1 MLKNTL
7 FVVLLMVSSLFAACA
22 EGYAGDVQKEDDT
35 KEIRFSLN
43 MEGGLTIS
51 PATRASVSLD
61 GMKWKMFCFD
71 DQYNYQF
78 DKTGSIG
85 DATNEIRISVKKGV
99 VYRFLFL
106 CSATGKFPEL
116 ASGNTYWDLEAYAPQ
131 LPLADPMVMLVSRG
145 NEKDGTIRIAS
156 ASASAQVV
164 LAPRAAKVV
173 VLQKDP
179 ETASDITVNSV
190 TFANAVS
197 SVPYMHI
204 EPQQYNEY
212 EHLPAAAR
220 TSYRCVPQ
228 EGVCYMLPDMC
239 AGTFGANATLHV
251 THPVSGA
258 QDVRVTVPVGLAL
271 NVGSGK
277 TYYIEMSADTNGKV
291 AATWA
296 TRVAPKTLKL
306 ATQNLWGKL
315 TSVVLDY
322 FNRIDVDVLCAQEC
336 SNLSESDIQ
345 AQGLYVHTHS
355 NNGQGK
361 CSIISRYPF
370 SGITPNKYGV
380 YIDLGDGV
388 VVLVMNCH
396 GAFYPYGPY
405 QLNGIEYK
413 GYPGTDDVDYVVK
426 VNKEAR
432 QGMVDKLL
440 EDFRSSTTPFVC
452 LSGDFNEPS
461 WLDWTE
467 EARAAGLAAYAVQ
480 WPTTRSLYEGG
491 IKGDAYRTVHPD
503 PVKYPGF
510 TWTPRPSEKDTK
522 DRLDLTLYTLFPN
535 TEVKSCQVIG
545 ENTETSDIVLPDW
558 GPFENV
564 FDHRGLRT
572 EFVFTK

>member
-7 FVVLLMVSSLFAACA
+7 FVILLMISSLFTACA
-22 EGYAGDVQKEDDT
+22 EGYVSDVQKKDDT

-43 MEGGLTIS
+43 MEGGLTMF
-51 PATRASVSLD
+51 PTRSSVSLD
-61 GMKWKMFCFD
+61 GMKWKIFCFD
-71 DQYNYQF
+71 DQYNYLF
-78 DKTGSIG
+78 DRTGSIG
-85 DATNEIRISVKKGV
+85 DAANEIKVSVTKGI

-106 CSATGKFPEL
+106 CTTADKFPEL
-116 ASGNTYWDLEAYAPQ
+116 TSGKTYWDLDAYVPQ
-131 LPLADPMVMLVSRG
+131 LPLADPMAMLVSRG
-145 NEKDGTIRIAS
+145 NEKDGTLRVAAAS
-156 ASASAQVV
+156 ASVQVT
-164 LAPRAAKVV
+164 LAPRASKI
-173 VLQKDP
+173 VLQKDSQ
-179 ETASDITVNSV
+179 TA
-190 TFANAVS
+190 
-197 SVPYMHI
+197 SVPYAHI
-204 EPQQYNEY
+204 EPQYYSEY
-212 EHLPAAAR
+212 ENLPVVIR
-220 TSYRCVPQ
+220 KTYQYVPQ
-228 EGVCYMLPDMC
+228 EDVCYMLPDMC
-239 AGTFGANATLHV
+239 AGTFGVNATLHI
-251 THPVSGA
+251 THPISGE

-277 TYYIEMSADTNGKV
+277 TYYIEMSANANGKV
-291 AATWA
+291 VATWA

-306 ATQNLWGKL
+306 ATQNLWGKN

-322 FNRIDVDVLCAQEC
+322 FNKIDVDVLCAQEC
-336 SNLSESDIQ
+336 SKLSESDIQ

-380 YIDLGDGV
+380 YIDLGEGII
-388 VVLVMNCH
+388 VLVMNCH

-413 GYPGTDDVDYVVK
+413 GYEATDDVDYVVK

-440 EDFRSSTTPFVC
+440 EDFNSSTTPFVC

-467 EARAAGLAAYAVQ
+467 GALSAGLASYVVQ
-480 WPTTRSLYEGG
+480 WPTTRSLWEGG
-491 IKGDAYRTVHPD
+491 IKGDAYRTIHPD
-503 PVKYPGF
+503 PVTHPGF

-522 DRLDLTLYTLFPN
+522 DRLDLTLYTLSPN
-535 TEVKSCQVIG
+535 TDVKSCQVIG
-545 ENTETSDIVLPDW
+545 ENTETSDIVLPNW
-558 GPFENV
+558 GPFEEV

>member
-7 FVVLLMVSSLFAACA
+7 FVILLMISSLFTACA
-22 EGYAGDVQKEDDT
+22 EGYVSDVQKEDDT

-43 MEGGLTIS
+43 MEGGLTMS
-51 PATRASVSLD
+51 STRASVSLD
-61 GMKWKMFCFD
+61 GMKWKIFCFD
-71 DQYNYQF
+71 DQYNYLF

-85 DATNEIRISVKKGV
+85 DAANEIKVSVIKGV

-106 CSATGKFPEL
+106 CTTADKFPEL
-116 ASGNTYWDLEAYAPQ
+116 ASGKTYWDLEAYAPQ
-131 LPLADPMVMLVSRG
+131 LPLADSMAMLVSRG
-145 NEKDGTIRIAS
+145 NEKDGTLRVAAAS
-156 ASASAQVV
+156 ASVQVT
-164 LAPRAAKVV
+164 LAPRASKI

-179 ETASDITVNSV
+179 DTASDITVNSV
-190 TFANAVS
+190 TFADAAS
-197 SVPYMHI
+197 SVPYVHI
-204 EPQQYNEY
+204 EPQHYSEY
-212 EHLPAAAR
+212 ENLPVATR
-220 TSYRCVPQ
+220 KTYQCVPQ
-228 EGVCYMLPDMC
+228 EDVCYMLPDMC
-239 AGTFGANATLHV
+239 AETFGVNATLHI
-251 THPVSGA
+251 THPISGE

-277 TYYIEMSADTNGKV
+277 TYYIEMSADANGKV

-306 ATQNLWGKL
+306 ATQNLWGKS

-355 NNGQGK
+355 NNRQGK

-380 YIDLGDGV
+380 YIDLGDGI

-396 GAFYPYGPY
+396 GTFYPYGPY
-405 QLNGIEYK
+405 QLNGIAYE
-413 GYPGTDDVDYVVK
+413 GYEGTDDVDYVVK

-440 EDFRSSTTPFVC
+440 EDFNSSTTPFVC

-467 EARAAGLAAYAVQ
+467 GALKAELAPYVVQ
-480 WPTTRSLYEGG
+480 WPTTRSLWEGG
-491 IKGDAYRTVHPD
+491 IKGDAYRTIHPD
-503 PVKYPGF
+503 PVTHPGF
-510 TWTPRPSEKDTK
+510 TWTPRPSEKDTR
-522 DRLDLTLYTLFPN
+522 DRLDLTLYTLSPN

-545 ENTETSDIVLPDW
+545 EKTETSDIVLPNW

>member
-7 FVVLLMVSSLFAACA
+7 FVILLMISNLFTACA
-22 EGYAGDVQKEDDT
+22 EGYVSDVQKEDDT

-43 MEGGLTIS
+43 MEGGLTMS
-51 PATRASVSLD
+51 STRSSVSLD
-61 GMKWKMFCFD
+61 GMKWKIFCFD
-71 DQYNYQF
+71 DQYNYLF
-78 DKTGSIG
+78 DRTGSIG
-85 DATNEIRISVKKGV
+85 DAANEIKISVTKGI

-106 CSATGKFPEL
+106 CTTADKFPEL
-116 ASGNTYWDLEAYAPQ
+116 ISGKTYWDLDAYVPQ
-131 LPLADPMVMLVSRG
+131 LPLADPMAMLVSRG
-145 NEKDGTIRIAS
+145 NEKDGTLRVAAAS
-156 ASASAQVV
+156 ASVQVT
-164 LAPRAAKVV
+164 LAPRASKI
-173 VLQKDP
+173 VLQKDSQ
-179 ETASDITVNSV
+179 TASDITVNSV
-190 TFANAVS
+190 TFADAAS
-197 SVPYMHI
+197 SVPYAHI
-204 EPQQYNEY
+204 EPQYYSEY
-212 EHLPAAAR
+212 ENLPVVIR
-220 TSYRCVPQ
+220 KTYQYVPQ
-228 EGVCYMLPDMC
+228 EDVCYMLPDMC
-239 AGTFGANATLHV
+239 AGTFGVNATLHI
-251 THPVSGA
+251 THPISGE

-277 TYYIEMSADTNGKV
+277 TYYIEMSANANGKV
-291 AATWA
+291 VATWA

-306 ATQNLWGKL
+306 ATQNLWGKN

-322 FNRIDVDVLCAQEC
+322 FNKIDVDVLCAQEC
-336 SNLSESDIQ
+336 SKLSESDIQ

-380 YIDLGDGV
+380 YIDLGEGII
-388 VVLVMNCH
+388 VLVMNCH

-413 GYPGTDDVDYVVK
+413 GYEATDDVDYVVK

-440 EDFRSSTTPFVC
+440 EDFNSSTTPFVC

-467 EARAAGLAAYAVQ
+467 GALSAGLAPYVVQ
-480 WPTTRSLYEGG
+480 WPTTRSLWEGG
-491 IKGDAYRTVHPD
+491 IKGDAYRTIHPD
-503 PVKYPGF
+503 PVTHPGF

-522 DRLDLTLYTLFPN
+522 DRLDLTLYTLSPN

-545 ENTETSDIVLPDW
+545 ENTETSDIVLPNW

>member
-7 FVVLLMVSSLFAACA
+7 LVVLLMISSLLTACA
-22 EGYAGDVQKEDDT
+22 EGVGDVQKEDNT
-35 KEIRFSLN
+35 KEIRFSLKLD
-43 MEGGLTIS
+43 GGITIS
-51 PATRASVSLD
+51 PTRSSVVSLV
-61 GMKWKMFCFD
+61 GRKWKLFCFD
-71 DQYNYQF
+71 DQYNYLF

-85 DATNEIRISVKKGV
+85 EAANGINVSVPQGII
-99 VYRFLFL
+99 YRFLFL
-106 CSATGKFPEL
+106 CATADSMFPAL
-116 ASGNTYWDLEAYAPQ
+116 TSGDTYWDLESYSPS
-131 LPLADPMVMLVSRG
+131 LPLADPMAMLAGRG
-145 NEKDGTIRIAS
+145 NEKDGTLRVAAADAS
-156 ASASAQVV
+156 VQITLS
-164 LAPRAAKVV
+164 PRASRV

-179 ETASDITVNSV
+179 DTASDIVVNSV
-190 TFANAVS
+190 TFTDAAS
-197 SVPYMHI
+197 SVPYAPI
-204 EPQQYNEY
+204 EPQYYSEY
-212 EHLPAAAR
+212 ENLPVVTR
-220 TSYRCVPQ
+220 KTYQYVPQ
-228 EGVCYMLPDMC
+228 EDVCYMLPDMC
-239 AGTFGANATLHV
+239 AGTFGVNATLHI
-251 THPVSGA
+251 THPVSGKH
-258 QDVRVTVPVGLAL
+258 DVRVTVPVGLAL
-271 NVGSGK
+271 NAGSGK
-277 TYYIEMSADTNGKV
+277 TYYIEISTDANGNV
-291 AATWA
+291 TATWA

-306 ATQNLWGKL
+306 ATQNLWGNS

-336 SNLSESDIQ
+336 SKLSETEIR

-370 SGITPNKYGV
+370 AAITPNKYGV
-380 YIDLGDGV
+380 YIDLGEGV

-432 QGMVDKLL
+432 QDMVDKLL
-440 EDFRSSTTPFVC
+440 EDFASATTPFVC

-467 EARAAGLAAYAVQ
+467 GARLAGLAPYIVQ
-480 WPTTRSLYEGG
+480 WPTTRSLWEGG

-503 PVKYPGF
+503 PVTHPGF
-510 TWTPRPSEKDTK
+510 TWTPRPGEKDTK
-522 DRLDLTLYTLFPN
+522 DRLDLTLYALSPHTA
-535 TEVKSCQVIG
+535 VKSCRIIG
-545 ENTETSDIVLPDW
+545 ESTATSDIVLPDW
-558 GPFENV
+558 KPFANV